1 MSIEKLYLEHKQT
14 GGRLTAD
21 EFNKLPE
28 KVNELIDAQNSEE
41 ERVKKTIA
49 KNRPTLGQISNVNT
63 EVDELTSETCVL
75 VWNGDQ
81 WVPYEAV

>member
-1 MSIEKLYLEHKQT
+1 MAIEKLYLEHKQT

-41 ERVKKTIA
+41 ERVKVVICLKSLTFVVSITTA
-49 KNRPTLGQISNVNT
+49 ALEGKYVN
-63 EVDELTSETCVL
+63 EL
-75 VWNGDQ
+75 
-81 WVPYEAV
+81 

>member
-1 MSIEKLYLEHKQT
+1 MAIEKLYLEHKNT

-41 ERVKKTIA
+41 ERF
-49 KNRPTLGQISNVNT
+49 QM
-63 EVDELTSETCVL
+63 
-75 VWNGDQ
+75 
-81 WVPYEAV
+81 

>member
-1 MSIEKLYLEHKQT
+1 MAIEKLYLEHKQT

-28 KVNELIDAQNSEE
+28 KVNELIDVQNTEE

-49 KNRPTLGQISNVNT
+49 KNRPRSTNSHLRRVYSYGMVISG
-63 EVDELTSETCVL
+63 S
-75 VWNGDQ
+75 Q
-81 WVPYEAV
+81 